1 MKVDL
6 FDFELPQ
13 ERIAL
18 RPVRPRDAARM
29 LVVRGS
35 DAPFEIISAY
45 RSPLTNATLHRVSSG
60 VASGSLHMQGKAID
74 VRLADTRTRHL
85 RDVARELGAG
95 GVGYYASSNFVH
107 LDIGRRR
114 HW

>member
-1 MKVDL
+1 
-6 FDFELPQ
+6 
-13 ERIAL
+13 
-18 RPVRPRDAARM
+18 
-29 LVVRGS
+29 
-35 DAPFEIISAY
+35 
-45 RSPLTNATLHRVSSG
+45 
-60 VASGSLHMQGKAID
+60 MQGKAID